1 MSSVFLKDAI
11 IYLAAAVIF
20 VPLAK
25 KMGLGSVLG
34 YLIGGVLIGPF
45 FLGWVGQEGK
55 DIMHFAEFGVV
66 MMLFL
71 IGLELEP
78 ASFWRMRRR
87 ILGTGTLQMGATT
100 TLCFVVLFLAG
111 FSWQAALACGLAL
124 SMSSTAIV
132 MQTLREKG
140 LSKTESGKSAFAVL
154 LFQDLSVIPIL
165 ALLPLLAAAGVK
177 TSASAHTTLIEG
189 LPGWAQTATLLVA
202 ANAVVLAG
210 RFVFIPFLRAVAR
223 IRLREIFTAA
233 SLLIVVATSYLMMV
247 LGLSPAL
254 GAFLAGL
261 VLATSEFRH
270 ELESDIEPFKGILLG
285 LFFIA
290 VGASINFKMV
300 LENPIDIVAL
310 VLGVILLKSAV
321 LFVTGKL
328 ARLSFDQNMIFSL
341 GLGQIGEFAFVL
353 FAFIAQ
359 LQILSDPWS
368 DLMMGATAIS
378 MAVTPLFLLIN
389 ERFILP
395 KFGTKEMVKRRDAD
409 DIEGGNSVII
419 AGFGHFGSTVGR
431 FLRANGVSATILDN
445 DSDRVELLRKM
456 GFTVFY
462 GDATRMDIL
471 KSAGAETAKILI
483 AAIDSPDI
491 NFDLVEKTK
500 KAFPGLRI
508 LVRAKSRID
517 AYDLM
522 DMGISDIYRESLDTS
537 VRLGVDA
544 LVMLGFR
551 RYTALRAGQ
560 NFLRYDE
567 EALKRLAVHRHDQQR
582 YLFQLREE
590 IDIQEQLLAEDRKV
604 IPHLQDASWDRGN
617 NEE

>member
-1 MSSVFLKDAI
+1 
-11 IYLAAAVIF
+11 
-20 VPLAK
+20 
-25 KMGLGSVLG
+25 
-34 YLIGGVLIGPF
+34 
-45 FLGWVGQEGK
+45 
-55 DIMHFAEFGVV
+55 
-66 MMLFL
+66 
-71 IGLELEP
+71 
-78 ASFWRMRRR
+78 
-87 ILGTGTLQMGATT
+87 
-100 TLCFVVLFLAG
+100 
-111 FSWQAALACGLAL
+111 
-124 SMSSTAIV
+124 
-132 MQTLREKG
+132 
-140 LSKTESGKSAFAVL
+140 
-154 LFQDLSVIPIL
+154 
-165 ALLPLLAAAGVK
+165 
-177 TSASAHTTLIEG
+177 
-189 LPGWAQTATLLVA
+189 
-202 ANAVVLAG
+202 
-210 RFVFIPFLRAVAR
+210 
-223 IRLREIFTAA
+223 
-233 SLLIVVATSYLMMV
+233 
-247 LGLSPAL
+247 
-254 GAFLAGL
+254 
-261 VLATSEFRH
+261 
-270 ELESDIEPFKGILLG
+270 
-285 LFFIA
+285 
-290 VGASINFKMV
+290 MV